1 MEDDLPDL
9 SRVQQLYE
17 TGPAL
22 LGAAGDGRLAQQLLA
37 VGGVAGASL
46 AGAEELRRDVSV
58 IRHAQMEAYL
68 HGRREVQCQLL
79 SGLHLPAG
87 RHSETLQA
95 GHLPGRHLTAGGAGV
110 VSEPQCVDFNSQPRW
125 SLQSLTDILTPC

>member
-58 IRHAQMEAYL
+58 IRNAQREAPVL
-68 HGRREVQCQLL
+68 LGIRVCQ
-79 SGLHLPAG
+79 S
-87 RHSETLQA
+87 SK
-95 GHLPGRHLTAGGAGV
+95 RHLL
-110 VSEPQCVDFNSQPRW
+110 N
-125 SLQSLTDILTPC
+125 IL